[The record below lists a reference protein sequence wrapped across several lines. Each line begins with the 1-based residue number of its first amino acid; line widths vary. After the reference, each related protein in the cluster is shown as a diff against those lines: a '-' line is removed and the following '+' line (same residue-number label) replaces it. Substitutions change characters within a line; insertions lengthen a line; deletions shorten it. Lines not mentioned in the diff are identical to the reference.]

1 MPTYDYRC
9 LSCNHNFELFQ
20 SMTEEPISTCPKCGG
35 KVKRLIGAGAGPIFK
50 GSGFYQ
56 TDYKNSSKDNTK
68 KSDKKSS
75 TDTETSK
82 KTETA
87 SEKSDK

>member
-35 KVKRLIGAGAGPIFK
+35 KVKRLIGAG
-50 GSGFYQ
+50 SGFYQ
-56 TDYKNSSKDNTK
+56 TDYKNPPKSNTK
-68 KSDKKSS
+68 KKDEKSS

-82 KTETA
+82 KSKTA
-87 SEKSDK
+87 SEKSTK